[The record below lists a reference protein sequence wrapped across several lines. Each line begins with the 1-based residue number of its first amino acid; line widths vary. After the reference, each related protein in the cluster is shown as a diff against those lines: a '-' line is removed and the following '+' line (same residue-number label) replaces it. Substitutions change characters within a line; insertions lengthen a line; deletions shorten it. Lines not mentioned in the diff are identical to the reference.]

1 MSQYYMVGDETLWNP
16 SNGAS
21 GLFRQQVDVF
31 QEELGLFAGISRM
44 RADEAQVSPPVL
56 GVFAQALLDRH
67 LRTGHAVIRALSEG
81 FVLTTLVLADRAGV
95 GPGWEPTGSGPAWE
109 LRDVQVPARPVT
121 DGQVGELRLKAA
133 ELSLAMAR

>member
-1 MSQYYMVGDETLWNP
+1 M
-16 SNGAS
+16 
-21 GLFRQQVDVF
+21 R
-31 QEELGLFAGISRM
+31 SRSWCA
-44 RADEAQVSPPVL
+44 RCSPPRRRTRTSTRP
-56 GVFAQALLDRH
+56 GRPGPEPSPPERGNRRALDRH

-121 DGQVGELRLKAA
+121 DGLVGELRLKVA